1 MIDAV
6 KPIAGGLPRAAL
18 VLLLTASAV
27 AAQERKGG
35 PTPSPAGAAVYFVDV
50 KNGYTLPP
58 KTTIHFGLRNMGV
71 APAGLDR
78 PNSGHHHLLIDAPMP
93 ALDRPIPNDFNH
105 VHFGAGQTEAEIEL
119 TPGEHTLQLLLADKD
134 HIPHNPPVVSEVIK
148 VRVASQAAEPAAATG
163 GGPVQQRPSPPGA
176 RVYFVQPH
184 NGDYV
189 GRKTL
194 IRFGLT
200 GMGVAPAGF
209 DKANT
214 GHHHLLIDTSLH
226 ALDERIPNDFEHL
239 HFGLGQTEAL
249 VTLPLGTHSLQ
260 LVLAD
265 ADHVP
270 HKPPVMSNVIR
281 VTVTRTGRKPRPRRH
296 HSR

>member
-1 MIDAV
+1 VTDA
-6 KPIAGGLPRAAL
+6 ATRNARGLTGAAL
-18 VLLLTASAV
+18 VVLLGLSSAT
-27 AAQERKGG
+27 AQETKRG
-35 PTPSPAGAAVYFVDV
+35 PTPSPPGAAVYFIDV
-50 KNGYTLPP
+50 KNGSTIPP
-58 KTTIHFGLRNMGV
+58 KATIHFGLRNMGV
-71 APAGLDR
+71 APAGSER
-78 PNSGHHHLLIDAPMP
+78 ANSGHHHLLVDTPMP
-93 ALDRPIPNDFNH
+93 AADRPIPNDFNH
-105 VHFGAGQTEAEIEL
+105 MHFGAGQTEAEIEL
-119 TPGEHTLQLLLADKD
+119 PPGEHTLQLLLADKD
-134 HIPHNPPVVSEVIK
+134 HIPHNPPVASEVIK
-148 VRVASQAAEPAAATG
+148 VRVAAPAAEPSAAAG
-163 GGPVQQRPSPPGA
+163 SGSVQQRPSPPGA
-176 RVYFVQPH
+176 RVYFVQPR
-184 NGDYV
+184 NGDVV

-214 GHHHLLIDTSLH
+214 GHHHLLIDTSLQ

-281 VTVTRTGRKPRPRRH
+281 VTVTRTGRKPRARRH
-296 HSR
+296 HAR

>member
-1 MIDAV
+1 MIDVV
-6 KPIAGGLPRAAL
+6 KPMVAGLPRIMLA
-18 VLLLTASAV
+18 LLLSASA
-27 AAQERKGG
+27 AIAQEQKGG
-35 PTPSPAGAAVYFVDV
+35 PTSSPQGAAVYFVDV
-50 KNGYTLPP
+50 KNGSTLPP
-58 KTTIHFGLRNMGV
+58 KSTIHFGLRNMGV

-78 PNSGHHHLLIDAPMP
+78 PNSGHHHLLIDTPMP
-93 ALDRPIPNDFNH
+93 AADRPIPNDFNH
-105 VHFGAGQTEAEIEL
+105 MHFGAGQTEAEIEL

-134 HIPHNPPVVSEVIK
+134 HIPHNPPVASEVIK
-148 VRVASQAAEPAAATG
+148 VRVAPQAAEPVAATG
-163 GGPVQQRPSPPGA
+163 GGTVQQRPSPAGA
-176 RVYFVQPH
+176 RVYFVQPR
-184 NGDYV
+184 NGDVV

-226 ALDERIPNDFEHL
+226 ALDERIPSDFEHL

-281 VTVTRTGRKPRPRRH
+281 VTVTRSGRKPRIRRH

>member
-1 MIDAV
+1 MIDA
-6 KPIAGGLPRAAL
+6 GRYSTGLLTRAAL
-18 VLLLTASAV
+18 VLLLATSTV
-27 AAQERKGG
+27 IAQERKGG
-35 PTPSPAGAAVYFVDV
+35 PTPSPAAAAVYFVDV
-50 KNGYTLPP
+50 KNGSTLPP

-71 APAGLDR
+71 APAGSDR
-78 PNSGHHHLLIDAPMP
+78 PNSGHHHLLIDTPMP
-93 ALDRPIPNDFNH
+93 SADRPIPNDFNH
-105 VHFGAGQTEAEIEL
+105 MHFGAGQTEAEIDL
-119 TPGEHTLQLLLADKD
+119 APGEHTLQLLLADKD
-134 HIPHNPPVVSEVIK
+134 HIPHSPPVASEVIK
-148 VRVASQAAEPAAATG
+148 VRVAAQASEPSSAAGASA
-163 GGPVQQRPSPPGA
+163 VQQRPSPPGA
-176 RVYFVQPH
+176 RVYFVQPR
-184 NGDYV
+184 NGDVV

-194 IRFGLT
+194 VRFGLT

-214 GHHHLLIDTSLH
+214 GHHHLLIDTPLH
-226 ALDERIPNDFEHL
+226 ATDERIPNDFEHL

-296 HSR
+296 HGR